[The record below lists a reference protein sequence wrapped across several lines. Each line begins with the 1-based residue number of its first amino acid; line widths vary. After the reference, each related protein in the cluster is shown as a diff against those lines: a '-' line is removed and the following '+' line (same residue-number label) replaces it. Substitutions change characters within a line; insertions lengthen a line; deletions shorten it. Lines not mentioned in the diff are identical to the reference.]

1 MSAGA
6 RQEMLLQPPRWR
18 SLRRAMVVRGRLLGA
33 FCCLMTLGLPSCWA
47 ANSAESNSG
56 DGQVTGDR
64 SWSLRLPADDKIVFN
79 GALNS
84 DGAGVSSP
92 SILYPAPNVGG
103 FIAAVIT
110 HALIVESQKTRQ
122 IKKAQEDADKVLDP
136 YQSIL
141 SLITYQQLARPWVE
155 KMQPGS
161 GRRLVGATESPRSD
175 EWLIDATPVF
185 LMAQDRRTLNL
196 DNLVSI
202 RAPGAPENI
211 GLQYLVRVISP
222 VVESED
228 PAGAWLADA
237 GKKLNE
243 VSVWLFSESLN
254 IATRM
259 AIEGTDKNDQPFQTI
274 RYLEG
279 TTEKMERA
287 QLISAHCGRLLIK
300 TLRGSLMS
308 VPVKASTSPGSSG
321 EMACANG

>member
-6 RQEMLLQPPRWR
+6 REKILPQLTHCGNPIQAIVELGK
-18 SLRRAMVVRGRLLGA
+18 VLGA
-33 FCCLMTLGLPSCWA
+33 FCCVLTLGLSSCWA
-47 ANSAESNSG
+47 ATSTESDSG
-56 DGQVTGDR
+56 VGQVAAR
-64 SWSLRLPADDKIVFN
+64 SWSLKLPADDKLVFS

-84 DGAGVSSP
+84 DGAGVNSP
-92 SILYPAPNVGG
+92 SILYPAPSVGG

-110 HALIVESQKTRQ
+110 HGLIVESQKIRQ
-122 IKKAQEDADKVLDP
+122 QKKAQEDADKVLDP

-141 SLITYQQLARPWVE
+141 SLITYPQLARPWVE

-161 GRRLVGATESPRSD
+161 GRRLVSATESPQSD
-175 EWLIDATPVF
+175 AWLIEATPVF
-185 LMAQDRRTLNL
+185 LMAQDRRTLSL
-196 DNLVSI
+196 DSLVSM
-202 RAPGAPENI
+202 RAPGTTENT
-211 GLQYLVRVISP
+211 GLQYRIRVISP

-228 PAGAWLADA
+228 SAGAWSSDA

-243 VSVWLFSESLN
+243 VSAWLFSESLN
-254 IATRM
+254 IATQM
-259 AIEGTDKNDQPFQTI
+259 AIEGTDKNDRPFQTI

-308 VPVKASTSPGSSG
+308 VPAKTSMPPVSSG
-321 EMACANG
+321 EMVCANG